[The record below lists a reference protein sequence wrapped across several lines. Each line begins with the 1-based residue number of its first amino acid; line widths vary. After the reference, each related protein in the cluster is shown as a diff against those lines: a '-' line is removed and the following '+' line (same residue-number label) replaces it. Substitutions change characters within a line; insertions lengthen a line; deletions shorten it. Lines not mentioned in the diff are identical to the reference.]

1 MKWIAQS
8 FNCKTIDKHISIQP
22 IILILNFHSHNAQ
35 GDFLKKEIIDLLKDL
50 EAKDAG
56 ERVKGLPSSL
66 RMRNITPDV
75 GLFLNILVK
84 ATKATS
90 ILEIGTSNGYSTIW
104 LGLATQENNGQ
115 LITLEVDSRKVKMA
129 KENLEKAG
137 LVNTVKLIEGDAKE
151 TLRILD
157 KEFDFVFLDAEKED
171 YLEFFH
177 LIFPKLKIGG
187 VIVAD
192 NVISHAEDLKE
203 YVDYVRANP
212 NTQSVLVPVGRG
224 EELTLKIR

>member
-1 MKWIAQS
+1 MS
-8 FNCKTIDKHISIQP
+8 
-22 IILILNFHSHNAQ
+22 
-35 GDFLKKEIIDLLKDL
+35 FLKKEIIDLLKEL
-50 EAKDAG
+50 EAKDAE
-56 ERVKGLPSSL
+56 ERIKGLPSSV

-84 ATKATS
+84 ATKATNV
-90 ILEIGTSNGYSTIW
+90 LEIGTSNGYSTIW
-104 LGLATQENNGQ
+104 LGLATQDNNGQ
-115 LITLEVDSRKVKMA
+115 LITLEVDPQKVKLA

-137 LVNTVKLIEGDAKE
+137 LASTVKLIEGDAKE
-151 TLRILD
+151 TLKVLD

-192 NVISHAEDLKE
+192 NVISHAQDLKE
-203 YVDYVRANP
+203 YIDHVRANP
-212 NTQSVLVPVGRG
+212 DTQSVLVPVGRG

>member
-1 MKWIAQS
+1 M
-8 FNCKTIDKHISIQP
+8 
-22 IILILNFHSHNAQ
+22 IL
-35 GDFLKKEIIDLLKDL
+35 LKIVLIDLLIDL

-56 ERVKGLPSSL
+56 ERVKGLSSSV

-90 ILEIGTSNGYSTIW
+90 LLEIGTSNGYSTIW

-115 LITLEVDSRKVKMA
+115 LITLEVDPRKVKLA

-137 LVNTVKLIEGDAKE
+137 LANTVKLIEGDAKE
-151 TLRILD
+151 TLSILE

-203 YVDYVRANP
+203 YIDFVRANP
-212 NTQSVLVPVGRG
+212 NLQSVLVPIGRG

>member
-115 LITLEVDSRKVKMA
+115 LITLEVDSRKVILA

-171 YLEFFH
+171 YLEFFD

-192 NVISHAEDLKE
+192 NVISHAEELKE

-212 NTQSVLVPVGRG
+212 NTQSVLVAIGRG

>member
-1 MKWIAQS
+1 VI
-8 FNCKTIDKHISIQP
+8 
-22 IILILNFHSHNAQ
+22 
-35 GDFLKKEIIDLLKDL
+35 FLKKEIIELLKDL
-50 EAKDAG
+50 EAKDAV
-56 ERVKGLPSSL
+56 ERVEGLPSSA

-115 LITLEVDSRKVKMA
+115 LITLEVDPRKVKLA

-151 TLRILD
+151 TLRILE

-177 LIFPKLKIGG
+177 LIFPKLKKGG

-203 YVDYVRANP
+203 YVDFVRANP
-212 NTQSVLVPVGRG
+212 NTQSVLVPIGRG

>member
-1 MKWIAQS
+1 MI
-8 FNCKTIDKHISIQP
+8 
-22 IILILNFHSHNAQ
+22 
-35 GDFLKKEIIDLLKDL
+35 FLKKEIIELLKDL
-50 EAKDAG
+50 EAMDAV
-56 ERVKGLPSSL
+56 ERVEGLPSSA

-115 LITLEVDSRKVKMA
+115 LITLEVDPRKVKLA

-151 TLRILD
+151 TLRILE

-177 LIFPKLKIGG
+177 LIFPKLKKGG

-203 YVDYVRANP
+203 YVDFVRANP
-212 NTQSVLVPVGRG
+212 NTQSVLVPIGRG

>member
-115 LITLEVDSRKVKMA
+115 LITLEVDSRKVILA

-171 YLEFFH
+171 YLEFFD

-192 NVISHAEDLKE
+192 NVISHAEELKE

-212 NTQSVLVPVGRG
+212 NTQSVLVPIGRG

>member
-1 MKWIAQS
+1 MHKVI
-8 FNCKTIDKHISIQP
+8 
-22 IILILNFHSHNAQ
+22 
-35 GDFLKKEIIDLLKDL
+35 FLKKEVIDLLKDL
-50 EAKDAG
+50 EAKDAN
-56 ERVKGLPSSL
+56 ERIEGIPSSE

-115 LITLEVDSRKVKMA
+115 LITLEVDPRKVKLA
-129 KENLEKAG
+129 KENIERAG
-137 LVNTVKLIEGDAKE
+137 LVKTVKLIEGDAKE
-151 TLRILD
+151 TLRILE

-212 NTQSVLVPVGRG
+212 NTQSVLVPIGRG

>member
-22 IILILNFHSHNAQ
+22 IILILSFHSHNAQ

-115 LITLEVDSRKVKMA
+115 LITLEVDSRKVILA

-171 YLEFFH
+171 YLEFFD

-192 NVISHAEDLKE
+192 NVISHAEELKE
-203 YVDYVRANP
+203 YVDYVRTNP
-212 NTQSVLVPVGRG
+212 NTQSVLVPIGRG

>member
-1 MKWIAQS
+1 M
-8 FNCKTIDKHISIQP
+8 
-22 IILILNFHSHNAQ
+22 
-35 GDFLKKEIIDLLKDL
+35 KKEVIDLLKDL
-50 EAKDAG
+50 EAMDAR
-56 ERVKGLPSSL
+56 ERVEGLPSSV

-115 LITLEVDSRKVKMA
+115 LITLEVDPRKVKMA

-171 YLEFFH
+171 YIEFFD
-177 LIFPKLKIGG
+177 LILPKLKIGG

-192 NVISHAEDLKE
+192 NVISHAEYLKE

-212 NTQSVLVPVGRG
+212 NTQSVLVPIGRG